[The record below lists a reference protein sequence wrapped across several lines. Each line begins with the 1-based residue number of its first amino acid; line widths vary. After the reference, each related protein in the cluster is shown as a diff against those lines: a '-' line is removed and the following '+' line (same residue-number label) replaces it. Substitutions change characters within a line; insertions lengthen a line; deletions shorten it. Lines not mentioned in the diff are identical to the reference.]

1 VVEVAQSQ
9 MLLQDLLEALEVGVL
24 QMLVLLEQQMLAVPQ
39 VLQRKDLQVA
49 VVKPQ
54 GLLTKE
60 QEEVE
65 AQEQLELTEQ
75 QVPQSELV
83 EQV

>member
-1 VVEVAQSQ
+1 MAQSQ
-9 MLLQDLLEALEVGVL
+9 VFLQDFLEALEVGVL

-65 AQEQLELTEQ
+65 AQEQLELTEH
-75 QVPQSELV
+75 QVPQSEMV

>member
-1 VVEVAQSQ
+1 VEVAQSQ
-9 MLLQDLLEALEVGVL
+9 VFLQDFLEALEVGVL

-60 QEEVE
+60 QEEAEV
-65 AQEQLELTEQ
+65 QEQLELTEQ
-75 QVPQSELV
+75 QVPQSEMV

>member
-1 VVEVAQSQ
+1 VEVAQSQ
-9 MLLQDLLEALEVGVL
+9 VFLQDFLEALEVGVL

-65 AQEQLELTEQ
+65 VQEQLELTEQ
-75 QVPQSELV
+75 QVPQSEMV